1 MLVWVWR
8 VLLLWFVKLNISV
21 LQTAND
27 SAALE
32 QLKADLKTKN
42 GEVVSLKKELKQA
55 KVISQFM
62 SYKI

>member
-1 MLVWVWR
+1 
-8 VLLLWFVKLNISV
+8 LNFSV

-32 QLKADLKTKN
+32 QLKAELKTKN

-55 KVISQFM
+55 KVISQLL
-62 SYKI
+62 KCKR